1 MAATSTE
8 GTGPG
13 AAFPGQK
20 GPGNNRNIFLSVAG
34 SSNVIATGFMDAVGG
49 IGTLAVT
56 ATFLDPLE
64 GSGLTH
70 EVILHRSS
78 GSGAEILLADIKTDD
93 ADGNFVSFTVNIQ
106 GDTDYQFM
114 VYRNLPRLPDPIIS
128 T

>member
-20 GPGNNRNIFLSVAG
+20 GPGNNRNIFLSIAG
-34 SSNVIATGFMDAVGG
+34 SSNVIATGFLDAVGG
-49 IGTLAVT
+49 IGTEVVT
-56 ATFLDPLE
+56 ATFIEPLE
-64 GSGLTH
+64 GSGLSH

-93 ADGNFVSFTVNIQ
+93 ADGNFASFTVSVS

-114 VYRNLPRLPDPIIS
+114 VYRNLPRLPNPTIS